1 MKRIFLN
8 FFLTISPNFENVAN
22 CNFFR
27 KHLEVR
33 FDNRSDTNLAYERYL
48 KRDGIQIP
56 ISFHGSALEQPTI
69 LNQR

>member
-1 MKRIFLN
+1 MKRIFFEFFPHN
-8 FFLTISPNFENVAN
+8 FLYFENVAN

-27 KHLEVR
+27 KHLEIR

-48 KRDGIQIP
+48 KRDVIQIP
-56 ISFHGSALEQPTI
+56 ISFHGSALEQPTV